1 MRIGF
6 GQYDRCFKK
15 DSSFYM
21 GGILFSAKD
30 KNNLIDPNDPVIH
43 SIADAL
49 LGAAATGGLYNY
61 AESDRINNPEILIE
75 IEKEIHYRGLAIEN
89 IDITVVAPDQMIVNK
104 QPEMHSKIISWLF
117 IKPEQLN
124 IKFTFNSDVADT
136 KDYKIKITAVALLT
150 NRS

>member
-1 MRIGF
+1 M
-6 GQYDRCFKK
+6 
-15 DSSFYM
+15 
-21 GGILFSAKD
+21 
-30 KNNLIDPNDPVIH
+30 IH

-124 IKFTFNSDVADT
+124 IKFAFNSDVADT